1 MAVAFKNFK
10 IHFFVNSS
18 NFVQVL
24 SQADACIIGKYWEDE
39 NKEKASRN
47 FPFGEV
53 C

>member
-1 MAVAFKNFK
+1 MAVAFNNFK
-10 IHFFVNSS
+10 IHCFVSS
-18 NFVQVL
+18 SDFVQVL
-24 SQADACIIGKYWEDE
+24 SQAGARIIGKYWVDE